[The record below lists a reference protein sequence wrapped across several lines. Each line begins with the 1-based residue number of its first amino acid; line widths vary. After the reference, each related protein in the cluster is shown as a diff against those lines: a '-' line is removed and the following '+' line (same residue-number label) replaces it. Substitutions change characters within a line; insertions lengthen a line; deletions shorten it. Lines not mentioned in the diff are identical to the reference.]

1 MTKTETKVEPKVEVK
16 PKEENVEVIEDDE
29 FEEFE
34 DNMAEGDDNSKEQWE
49 DDWDT
54 EKVDDDFSQQLRA
67 EIESHS
73 TMKS

>member
-1 MTKTETKVEPKVEVK
+1 MTKTETKVEPKAEVK
-16 PKEENVEVIEDDE
+16 PKEDNVEVIEDDE

-34 DNMAEGDDNSKEQWE
+34 DNMAEGEDNSKEQWE

-54 EKVDDDFSQQLRA
+54 DKIDDDFSKQLRA